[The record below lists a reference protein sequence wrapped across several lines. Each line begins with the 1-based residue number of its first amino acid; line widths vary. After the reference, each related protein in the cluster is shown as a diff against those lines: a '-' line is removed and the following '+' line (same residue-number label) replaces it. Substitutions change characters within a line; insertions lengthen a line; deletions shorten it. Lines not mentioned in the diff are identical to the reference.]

1 MTVNLEGS
9 KTEKNLLKAL
19 QGEALAR
26 VKYEFYSSKAK
37 KDGYV
42 QLSEIFKEA
51 SDNEKE
57 HAKVWFKL
65 LNGGEVNDT
74 LSNLDEA
81 IETEE
86 YEWSDM
92 YMNFAN
98 DAKKE
103 GFSDIA
109 HLFELTAAIER
120 SHERIYKSFVKNIK
134 NDCVFEKP
142 DEIVWK
148 CGNCGNLHYSKTAP
162 ETCPMCDHPQSY
174 YRKLDESYK

>member
-26 VKYEFYSSKAK
+26 VKYEFYSSKAI

-42 QLSEIFKEA
+42 QLTEIFKEA

-65 LNGGEVNDT
+65 LHGGEVNDT

-92 YMNFAN
+92 YMNFAH

-148 CGNCGNLHYSKTAP
+148 CGNCGNLHNIKSAP

>member
-65 LNGGEVNDT
+65 LHGGEFNDT

-92 YMNFAN
+92 YMNFAH
-98 DAKKE
+98 DAKKV
-103 GFSDIA
+103 GLSDMA

-120 SHERIYKSFVKNIK
+120 SYGRIYKSFVKYIK

>member
-1 MTVNLEGS
+1 M
-9 KTEKNLLKAL
+9 
-19 QGEALAR
+19 
-26 VKYEFYSSKAK
+26 
-37 KDGYV
+37 
-42 QLSEIFKEA
+42 
-51 SDNEKE
+51 
-57 HAKVWFKL
+57 H
-65 LNGGEVNDT
+65 GGEVNDT

-92 YMNFAN
+92 YMNFAH

-148 CGNCGNLHYSKTAP
+148 CGNCGNLHYAKTAP

>member
-65 LNGGEVNDT
+65 LHGGEVNDT

-81 IETEE
+81 I
-86 YEWSDM
+86 EWSDM

-148 CGNCGNLHYSKTAP
+148 CGNCGNLHYAKTAP

>member
-1 MTVNLEGS
+1 M
-9 KTEKNLLKAL
+9 
-19 QGEALAR
+19 
-26 VKYEFYSSKAK
+26 
-37 KDGYV
+37 
-42 QLSEIFKEA
+42 
-51 SDNEKE
+51 
-57 HAKVWFKL
+57 H
-65 LNGGEVNDT
+65 GGEVNDT

-134 NDCVFEKP
+134 HDCVFEKP